1 MAEKSLWGYLR
12 KNMKGRW
19 EHVTRV
25 ENSVSVGM
33 ADVSYYLNGNAWIEL
48 KEVKKLPVRPTTGI
62 KLGQWHE
69 NGGAQ
74 RHFLIKRRGWL
85 IVRVNIPD
93 RIYLLF
99 GYDNLPP
106 WEKDK
111 AWNWAEF
118 ARNATEIWEHRIDF
132 DKLEAR
138 LTVGSIINTVR
149 LPK

>member
-33 ADVSYYLNGNAWIEL
+33 ADVSYYLNGNNWIEL

-85 IVRVNIPD
+85 LVRVNEPK
-93 RIYLLF
+93 RTYLIYNWQF
-99 GYDNLPP
+99 LPP
-106 WEKDK
+106 WEKK
-111 AWNWAEF
+111 EAWNW
-118 ARNATEIWEHRIDF
+118 RLMQDNAAYIWTSSIDF
-132 DKLEAR
+132 DTLETILA
-138 LTVGSIINTVR
+138 VR
-149 LPK
+149 